1 MVNTSPLRKF
11 IENYFNEHGYEY
23 KKKVGFAGVDAITG
37 DYLIFNETLSNKD
50 KINGVMTSSAIPF
63 AFESQHW
70 DWNGRTVVGIDGGSV
85 WNLNLATAIQRCQ
98 EIVDDDSKITLD
110 IIDCFTSSAP
120 PYEGKDKTRA
130 IDNYNRYFDLK
141 NYHTGIADT
150 AEVMMEFPKV
160 NYRHY
165 VMPSQTLP
173 TMSIMDGTNS
183 TCTWPQ

>member
-1 MVNTSPLRKF
+1 V
-11 IENYFNEHGYEY
+11 
-23 KKKVGFAGVDAITG
+23 A
-37 DYLIFNETLSNKD
+37 
-50 KINGVMTSSAIPF
+50 
-63 AFESQHW
+63 
-70 DWNGRTVVGIDGGSV
+70 GIDGGSV

-98 EIVDDDSKITLD
+98 EIVDDDSQITLD

-120 PYEGKDKTRA
+120 AYEGKDKRRA
-130 IDNYNRYFDLK
+130 LDNYNRYFDLK

-183 TCTWPQ
+183 TCTPQ